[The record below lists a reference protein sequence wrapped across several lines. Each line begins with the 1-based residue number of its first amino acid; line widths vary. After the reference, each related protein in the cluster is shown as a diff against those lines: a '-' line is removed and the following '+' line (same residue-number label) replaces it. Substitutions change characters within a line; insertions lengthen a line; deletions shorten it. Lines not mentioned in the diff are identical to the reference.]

1 MLMIIC
7 LLLGM
12 LALLVVGDAVEMDE
26 KNRTARMKL
35 QRVYE
40 RVPKTYPYSLQLR
53 CHKKS

>member
-1 MLMIIC
+1 
-7 LLLGM
+7 M